1 MRPGDA
7 SAYRNRGIALEAQGD
22 VQGAVADWR
31 TASRLGDTE
40 VLQWIAAATQPQ
52 TMAKT
57 VGSVLGQVAPA
68 APVVAKS
75 NKVLLAEANG
85 LLAKGSPTQARDL
98 YIKILQNDAS
108 DRKALFNL
116 AVAFRK
122 AGQYKEALIAYDKYI
137 AVVPNDPAA
146 FRNRGIVKEMQR
158 DLRGACTDWQSA
170 LQLGANDVQAW
181 INQQCR

>member
-1 MRPGDA
+1 
-7 SAYRNRGIALEAQGD
+7 
-22 VQGAVADWR
+22 
-31 TASRLGDTE
+31 
-40 VLQWIAAATQPQ
+40 
-52 TMAKT
+52 MAKT
-57 VGSVLGQVAPA
+57 VGSVLAQVAPA
-68 APVVAKS
+68 APAPAKS

-85 LLAKGSPTQARDL
+85 LLAKGSPAQARDL
-98 YIKILQNDAS
+98 YIKILQNDAA

-158 DLRGACTDWQSA
+158 DLRGACTDWQQA
-170 LQLGANDVQAW
+170 LQLGATDVKSW
-181 INQQCR
+181 IDQQCR